1 MVLLEPAKKPRAPK
15 GIRAKFYRVD
25 TSVDLHDMI
34 AVVSFHGRMPDGS
47 KGKDHGRYIA
57 AQTVYWMT
65 YIDAIAVVMD
75 FRDLEYRWGDSI
87 LGALQTIDMRF
98 RDQWSDLGMSVPV
111 KLLSSSKS
119 SGLHS
124 LVSDPSFFFS
134 EMDDAILAC
143 SRDVRFWMDN

>member
-1 MVLLEPAKKPRAPK
+1 MSLLKPAKKPRALK
-15 GIRAKFYRVD
+15 RIRAKFYRVD
-25 TSVDLHDMI
+25 KSVDLHDMI

-111 KLLSSSKS
+111 KLLSSPKS
-119 SGLHS
+119 SGLLS
-124 LVSDPSFFFS
+124 LVTDPRFFFS

>member
-1 MVLLEPAKKPRAPK
+1 MSLLKPAKKPRAPK

-25 TSVDLHDMI
+25 KSVDLHDMI
-34 AVVSFHGRMPDGS
+34 AGVSFHGKVPDGS

-65 YIDAIAVVMD
+65 CIDAIAVVMD

-111 KLLSSSKS
+111 KLLSSPKS

-124 LVSDPSFFFS
+124 LVTDPSFFFS